1 MRRGSASAERAELA
15 DPDHDT
21 GPGMGQALLICA
33 LIGTAQMTWGVVVPV
48 LPLFVDDLHVPIV
61 LLGPIIAAFAIGRVI
76 ANVPAGLALRR
87 LPARP
92 MVLTVLVLLA
102 AVTAVTGFVGDASW
116 LIGLRLVA
124 GLLGG
129 AAITLGFAVLFAGA
143 PAARR
148 GRVIAMAT
156 IVQMGAAAVGS
167 MLGGVAVTL
176 GGVPAAFLAAA
187 VPVLVAVGIDLVRP
201 ARGYWSALADA
212 PARSPRAKAR
222 DDASPREA
230 RAAVDEREPAASVDA
245 SAADARAGVVERE
258 PAASV
263 DPSVSEA
270 SAIVTEREPE
280 ASAAPPPSRPA
291 DTRRVL
297 VALAIVSFAL
307 FFARFAGEQGL
318 IPVLAYEVGGL
329 TPMTLGIAFAL
340 GTVASAGA
348 LPLVGRWVD
357 AGAKVPVVVVSAL
370 GAGGVM
376 LLFGVLGSPW
386 WFGAAIIAYAVA
398 TSLANVV
405 PSVVTAEVFPGRS
418 SGAAVGVTRTAG
430 DIGAAVGPLAV
441 FALAELAGA
450 WAGLTLLA
458 VVPIAAMG
466 WFLVVLRRR

>member
-1 MRRGSASAERAELA
+1 MSSVATAGQAPARPAE
-15 DPDHDT
+15 
-21 GPGMGQALLICA
+21 PGLGQALLICA

-48 LPLFVDDLHVPIV
+48 LPLFVDELHVPIV

-102 AVTAVTGFVGDASW
+102 AVTAVTGFVGSAEW

-148 GRVIAMAT
+148 GRVIALAT

-176 GGVPAAFLAAA
+176 AGVPAAFLAAA
-187 VPVLVAVGIDLVRP
+187 VPVLIAVGIDLVRP
-201 ARGYWSALADA
+201 ARGYWAALADRPGA
-212 PARSPRAKAR
+212 AG
-222 DDASPREA
+222 DAGA
-230 RAAVDEREPAASVDA
+230 AAVEPGESV
-245 SAADARAGVVERE
+245 GPEV
-258 PAASV
+258 SV
-263 DPSVSEA
+263 G
-270 SAIVTEREPE
+270 PE
-280 ASAAPPPSRPA
+280 ASVAPGAPAGSGASVGPEASVPRPGDA
-291 DTRRVL
+291 RRVL
-297 VALAIVSFAL
+297 VALAVVSFAL

-318 IPVLAYEVGGL
+318 IPVLAYAQGGL

-340 GTVASAGA
+340 GTGASAGA

-357 AGAKVPVVVVSAL
+357 AGAKVPVVIVSTL

-386 WFGAAIIAYAVA
+386 WFGAAIIGYAVA

-405 PSVVTAEVFPGRS
+405 PSVVTAETFPGRS

-441 FALAELAGA
+441 FALADVAGA
-450 WAGLTLLA
+450 WAGLALLA
-458 VVPIAAMG
+458 IVPVLAMG

>member
-1 MRRGSASAERAELA
+1 MSRMRVGRPRAAGGAGADDASASPASATA
-15 DPDHDT
+15 A

-48 LPLFVDDLHVPIV
+48 LPLFVDDLAVPVV

-102 AVTAVTGFVGDASW
+102 AVTAVTGFVGSASW
-116 LIGLRLVA
+116 LIGLRLSA

-148 GRVIAMAT
+148 GRIIAMAT

-201 ARGYWSALADA
+201 ARGYWAALAA
-212 PARSPRAKAR
+212 PAT
-222 DDASPREA
+222 DASPAEA
-230 RAAVDEREPAASVDA
+230 TDIADDADGPAS
-245 SAADARAGVVERE
+245 
-258 PAASV
+258 
-263 DPSVSEA
+263 
-270 SAIVTEREPE
+270 TPE
-280 ASAAPPPSRPA
+280 ASVSSAPARPA

-297 VALAIVSFAL
+297 VALAVVSFAL

-357 AGAKVPVVVVSAL
+357 GGAKVPVVIVSAL

-386 WFGAAIIAYAVA
+386 WFGAAIVGYAVA

-405 PSVVTAEVFPGRS
+405 PSVVTAEAFPGRS

-441 FALAELAGA
+441 FALADLAGA
-450 WAGLTLLA
+450 WAGLALLA
-458 VVPIAAMG
+458 AVPIAAMA
-466 WFLVVLRRR
+466 WFLLVLRRR

>member
-1 MRRGSASAERAELA
+1 VSSVATAGQAPACPAE
-15 DPDHDT
+15 
-21 GPGMGQALLICA
+21 PGLGQALLICA

-48 LPLFVDDLHVPIV
+48 LPLFVDELHVPIV

-102 AVTAVTGFVGDASW
+102 AVTAVTGFVGSAEW

-148 GRVIAMAT
+148 GRVIALAT

-176 GGVPAAFLAAA
+176 AGVPAAFLAAA
-187 VPVLVAVGIDLVRP
+187 VPVLVAVGVDLVRP
-201 ARGYWSALADA
+201 ARGYWAALADRPGGA
-212 PARSPRAKAR
+212 G
-222 DDASPREA
+222 DAG
-230 RAAVDEREPAASVDA
+230 AAAIEPGASV
-245 SAADARAGVVERE
+245 G
-258 PAASV
+258 
-263 DPSVSEA
+263 
-270 SAIVTEREPE
+270 PE
-280 ASAAPPPSRPA
+280 ASVASGAPAGSGASVGPEASVPRPGDA
-291 DTRRVL
+291 RRVL
-297 VALAIVSFAL
+297 VALAVVSFAL

-318 IPVLAYEVGGL
+318 IPVLAYEQGGL

-357 AGAKVPVVVVSAL
+357 AGAKVPVVIVSTL

-386 WFGAAIIAYAVA
+386 WFGAAIIGYAVA

-405 PSVVTAEVFPGRS
+405 PSVVTAETFPGRS

-441 FALAELAGA
+441 FALADLAGA
-450 WAGLTLLA
+450 WAGLALLA
-458 VVPIAAMG
+458 LVPVLAMG